1 MSIDVSDGI
10 ESGNLIIRILTTNTT
25 LLTLLTEEKFKGKVI
40 QPQSEGIK
48 YIGEHGLSMS
58 IEIKQGETV
67 RKFLLDAGGP
77 RNSIIQNAEAMG
89 IDLKDFEKLILSHG
103 HIDHYGGLIQVI
115 PRLKEGC
122 ELLLT
127 PNSYNQSIILIPKPG
142 INYYS
147 PEILTEKFRELQ
159 KGDVFQFNSKSP
171 PLNKT
176 LIENLAKENKVKII
190 ETKDPVKLMKGV
202 TTSGEIEIFDKNEPS
217 KGFYLM
223 KGRKEYEKNTF
234 RDEISIYI
242 IIKDKG
248 LVVITGCG
256 HTGIVNTI
264 KHGQKLTGVDKV
276 YAIIGGFHKEW
287 DKIENIEESVRFIES
302 LNPEITCG
310 MHCTGFEFNK
320 LMSRHPSHTLGISGT
335 EFHL

>member
-1 MSIDVSDGI
+1 MSVDISDSID
-10 ESGNLIIRILTTNTT
+10 SGNLTIRILTTNTT
-25 LLTLLTEEKFKGKVI
+25 LATLLTEDNFKGKVI
-40 QPQSEGIK
+40 QPQSDAIK
-48 YIGEHGLSMS
+48 YIGEHGLAMS
-58 IEIKQGETV
+58 IEVKQGDIT
-67 RKFLLDAGGP
+67 RRFLLDAGGP

-89 IDLKDFEKLILSHG
+89 IDFKDFEKLILSHG
-103 HIDHYGGLIQVI
+103 HIDHYGGLMQVI

-127 PNSYNQSIILIPKPG
+127 PNSFNQNTILIPKPG
-142 INYYS
+142 NDYYS
-147 PEILTEKFRELQ
+147 AEILTEKFRELE
-159 KGDVFQFNSKSP
+159 KSGAFQFNVKLP
-171 PLNKT
+171 TLNKN
-176 LIENLAKENKVKII
+176 LIENLVTENKIKIT

-202 TTSGEIEIFDKNEPS
+202 TTSGEIEIFDENEPS

-242 IIKDKG
+242 NIKDKG

-264 KHGQKLTGVDKV
+264 KHGQKLTGIDKI

-287 DKIENIEESVRFIES
+287 EKVEDIEESVQFIEN
-302 LNPEITCG
+302 LNPEVTCG

-320 LMSRHPSHTLGISGT
+320 LMSRHPSHTAGISGT

>member
-115 PRLKEGC
+115 PRL
-122 ELLLT
+122 
-127 PNSYNQSIILIPKPG
+127 
-142 INYYS
+142 
-147 PEILTEKFRELQ
+147 
-159 KGDVFQFNSKSP
+159 
-171 PLNKT
+171 
-176 LIENLAKENKVKII
+176 
-190 ETKDPVKLMKGV
+190 
-202 TTSGEIEIFDKNEPS
+202 
-217 KGFYLM
+217 
-223 KGRKEYEKNTF
+223 
-234 RDEISIYI
+234 
-242 IIKDKG
+242 
-248 LVVITGCG
+248 
-256 HTGIVNTI
+256 
-264 KHGQKLTGVDKV
+264 
-276 YAIIGGFHKEW
+276 
-287 DKIENIEESVRFIES
+287 
-302 LNPEITCG
+302 
-310 MHCTGFEFNK
+310 
-320 LMSRHPSHTLGISGT
+320 
-335 EFHL
+335 